1 MIENILNEE
10 NEAVKESIE
19 DAAITDE
26 NDATVNDEGENKENA
41 PVEEESLAEEPDYA
55 KIIDDDIRAL
65 KEEFPELHS
74 MTDIY
79 ELKNPA
85 RYGALRDLGL
95 SAKEAYLA
103 SGGVRAMRDNRSHL
117 YSSVPKSAT
126 SPLGEIP
133 RQEFEL
139 AKEIFSD
146 MSDSEIRK
154 LYQKV
159 KR

>member
-1 MIENILNEE
+1 MIENTLNEKE
-10 NEAVKESIE
+10 DQNESVEELA
-19 DAAITDE
+19 TPDE
-26 NDATVNDEGENKENA
+26 NDSAVTDADEN
-41 PVEEESLAEEPDYA
+41 EESADAREESVNELPDYA
-55 KIIDDDIRAL
+55 KIVDDDIKAL
-65 KEEFPELHS
+65 KEEFPELHY

-103 SGGVRAMRDNRSHL
+103 SGGIRTSRDNRSHL

-126 SPLGEIP
+126 SPLAEIP
-133 RQEFEL
+133 RQEFEI

-159 KR
+159 NR